1 MSSKTG
7 FETVIYDKADG
18 IATIRLNRPDR
29 LNAVVEQLYD
39 DVLAALDDAEADSEV
54 RVVVLTG
61 EGRAFCVGADLKA
74 HGAGQRSDFQKRQYL
89 IKANDVCK
97 RIRTLS
103 RPVIAAVN
111 GYALGAGAEMAVS
124 SDFVL
129 MKETAQIGFPEIS
142 IGTFLGGG
150 VTHVL
155 PQLVG
160 LTKARE
166 LVFTGDR
173 VDGREA
179 AAIGL
184 ATRALPDEGFMDAVY
199 AFARRIAGKAPLS
212 MALAK
217 EHLNAAVERGY
228 EAALVTE
235 LEGIRACMTT
245 RDWKEGID
253 AFAEKRPPVFK
264 GE

>member
-1 MSSKTG
+1 MSDKTG
-7 FETVIYDKADG
+7 FETVIYEKSDG
-18 IATIRLNRPDR
+18 VATIRLNRPDR

-39 DVLAALDDAEADSEV
+39 DVLAALEDAEADAGV

-74 HGAGQRSDFQKRQYL
+74 HGAGQRTDFQKRQYL

-97 RIRTLS
+97 RIRTLR
-103 RPVIAAVN
+103 RPVVAAVN

-124 SDFVL
+124 SDYIL
-129 MKETAQIGFPEIS
+129 MKESAQIGFPEIS

-150 VTHVL
+150 VTQVL

-173 VDGREA
+173 VNGTEA

-184 ATRALPDEGFMDAVY
+184 ATRALPDEGFMDGVY
-199 AFARRIAGKAPLS
+199 AFARKIAGKAPLS

-217 EHLNAAVERGY
+217 EHLNNALERGY

-245 RDWKEGID
+245 KDWKEGID
-253 AFAEKRPPVFK
+253 AFAEKRAPVFR